1 MSYYEDVY
9 LQRVN
14 RNGTSRQERILNA
27 KIQNFESFLPKSI
40 YKVDF
45 SCNYQN
51 YIGLLQPVKGDEKD
65 IISYML
71 TSKTVDIA
79 TGTILDVTSS
89 TGVVQKWLV
98 TFKDHNDTYGYNKY
112 KVYLLDRI
120 LTWYDRDKKI
130 HTSYVNVASSKD
142 SSVKDIFKNIG
153 GGSVYREAQNY
164 VNLIMKFDSSI
175 QKEYYCLLDGSPRA
189 FVVSGFDCETVPGV
203 QYLTIDITLVRD
215 KDSQTATPSGFWGS
229 E

>member
-14 RNGTSRQERILNA
+14 RNGTSRQERILNT
-27 KIQNFESFLPKSI
+27 KIQNFENFLPKSM

-51 YIGLLQPVKGDEKD
+51 YIGSLQPAKGDEKD
-65 IISYML
+65 IVSYML

-79 TGTILDVTSS
+79 TGSILDVITS
-89 TGVVQKWLV
+89 TGANQKWLV

-120 LTWYDRDKKI
+120 LTWYDKDKKV
-130 HTSYVNVASSKD
+130 HTSYVNVASTKD
-142 SSVKDIFKNIG
+142 NSVKDIFKNIG
-153 GGSVYREAQNY
+153 GSAYREAQNY
-164 VNLIMKFDSSI
+164 INLIMKFDTNI
-175 QKEYYCLLDGSPRA
+175 QKEYYCLLNGSPRA
-189 FVVSGFDCETVPGV
+189 FIVSDYDCETVPGV
-203 QYLTIDITLVRD
+203 QYLTIDITPVRD
-215 KDSQTATPSGFWGS
+215 EGSQTATPSGFWGS
-229 E
+229 

>member
-1 MSYYEDVY
+1 M
-9 LQRVN
+9 
-14 RNGTSRQERILNA
+14 
-27 KIQNFESFLPKSI
+27 

-45 SCNYQN
+45 SYNYQN
-51 YIGLLQPVKGDEKD
+51 YIGSLQPAKGDEKD
-65 IISYML
+65 IVSYML

-79 TGTILDVTSS
+79 TGSILDITTS
-89 TGVVQKWLV
+89 TGTNQKWLV

-120 LTWYDRDKKI
+120 LTWYDKDKKV

-142 SSVKDIFKNIG
+142 SAVKDIFKNIG
-153 GGSVYREAQNY
+153 GGSAYREAQNY
-164 VNLIMKFDSSI
+164 VNLIMKFDSNI
-175 QKEYYCLLDGSPRA
+175 QKECYCLLNESPRA
-189 FVVSGFDCETVPGV
+189 FVVSGFDSETVPGV

-229 E
+229 

>member
-14 RNGTSRQERILNA
+14 RNGTSRQERILNT
-27 KIQNFESFLPKSI
+27 KIQIFESFLPKSI

-51 YIGLLQPVKGDEKD
+51 HVGLLQPTKGDEKD
-65 IISYML
+65 VISHML

-79 TGTILDVTSS
+79 TGSILDVTTS
-89 TGVVQKWLV
+89 TGTNQKWLV
-98 TFKDHNDTYGYNKY
+98 TFKDHDNTYGYNKY
-112 KVYLLDRI
+112 KVYLLDRV
-120 LTWYDRDKKI
+120 LTWYDKDKKV

-142 SSVKDIFKNIG
+142 NSVKDIFKNIG
-153 GGSVYREAQNY
+153 GGSIYREAQNY
-164 VNLIMKFDSSI
+164 VNLIMKFDNNI

-189 FVVSGFDCETVPGV
+189 FIVSGFDCETVPGV

-215 KDSQTATPSGFWGS
+215 KDSQTATPSGFWGL
-229 E
+229 

>member
-14 RNGTSRQERILNA
+14 RNGTSRQERILNT
-27 KIQNFESFLPKSI
+27 KIQNFENFLPKSM

-51 YIGLLQPVKGDEKD
+51 YIGSLQPAKGDEKD

-71 TSKTVDIA
+71 TSKTVDIEI
-79 TGTILDVTSS
+79 GSILDVTTSI
-89 TGVVQKWLV
+89 GANQKWLV

-120 LTWYDRDKKI
+120 LTWYDKDKKV

-142 SSVKDIFKNIG
+142 NSVKDIFKNIG
-153 GGSVYREAQNY
+153 GSAYREAQNY
-164 VNLIMKFDSSI
+164 INLIMKFDTNI
-175 QKEYYCLLDGSPRA
+175 QKEYYCLLNGSPRA
-189 FVVSGFDCETVPGV
+189 FIVSAYDCETVPGV

-215 KDSQTATPSGFWGS
+215 KGSQTATPSGFWGS
-229 E
+229 

>member
-14 RNGTSRQERILNA
+14 RNGTSRQERILNT
-27 KIQNFESFLPKSI
+27 KIQNFENFLPKSM

-51 YIGLLQPVKGDEKD
+51 YIGSLQPAKSDEKD

-71 TSKTVDIA
+71 TSKTVDIE
-79 TGTILDVTSS
+79 TGSILDITTS
-89 TGVVQKWLV
+89 TGINQKWLV

-120 LTWYDRDKKI
+120 LTWYDKDKII
-130 HTSYVNVASSKD
+130 HTSYVNVASAKD
-142 SSVKDIFKNIG
+142 NSVKDIFKNIG
-153 GGSVYREAQNY
+153 GSTYREAQNY
-164 VNLIMKFDSSI
+164 INLIMKFDTNI
-175 QKEYYCLLDGSPRA
+175 QKEYYCLLNGSPRA
-189 FVVSGFDCETVPGV
+189 FIVSDYDCETVPGV
-203 QYLTIDITLVRD
+203 QYLTIDITPVRD

-229 E
+229 

>member
-14 RNGTSRQERILNA
+14 RNGTSRQERILNT
-27 KIQNFESFLPKSI
+27 KIQNFENFLPKSM

-51 YIGLLQPVKGDEKD
+51 YIGSLQPAKGDEKD
-65 IISYML
+65 VVSYML

-79 TGTILDVTSS
+79 TGSILDVTTS
-89 TGVVQKWLV
+89 TGANQKWLV

-120 LTWYDRDKKI
+120 LTWWASDKII
-130 HTSYVNVASSKD
+130 HTSYVNVASTKD
-142 SSVKDIFKNIG
+142 NSVKDIFKNIG
-153 GGSVYREAQNY
+153 DSAYREDQNY
-164 VNLIMKFDSSI
+164 INLIMKFDTNI
-175 QKEYYCLLDGSPRA
+175 QKEYYCLLNGSPRA
-189 FVVSGFDCETVPGV
+189 FIVSDYDCETVPGV
-203 QYLTIDITLVRD
+203 QYLTIDITPVRD
-215 KDSQTATPSGFWGS
+215 ETSQSETPNSFWGGQ
-229 E
+229 

>member
-14 RNGTSRQERILNA
+14 RKGTSRQERILNA
-27 KIQNFESFLPKSI
+27 KIQNFESFLSKSM
-40 YKVDF
+40 YKVNF
-45 SCNYQN
+45 SYNYQN
-51 YIGLLQPVKGDEKD
+51 YIGSLQPAKADEKD
-65 IISYML
+65 IVSYML

-79 TGTILDVTSS
+79 TGSILDITTS
-89 TGVVQKWLV
+89 TGTNQKWLV
-98 TFKDHNDTYGYNKY
+98 TFKDYNDTYGYNKY

-120 LTWYDRDKKI
+120 LTWYDKDKKV

-142 SSVKDIFKNIG
+142 NFVKDIFKNIRG
-153 GGSVYREAQNY
+153 VPAYREAQNY
-164 VNLIMKFDSSI
+164 VNLIMKFDSNI
-175 QKEYYCLLDGSPRA
+175 QAEYYCLLDGSPRA

-203 QYLTIDITLVRD
+203 QYLTIDVTLVRD

-229 E
+229 

>member
-27 KIQNFESFLPKSI
+27 KIQTFESLLPKSI

-51 YIGLLQPVKGDEKD
+51 HTGLLQPAKGDEKD
-65 IISYML
+65 VISHML

-79 TGTILDVTSS
+79 TGSILDVITS
-89 TGVVQKWLV
+89 TGTNQKWLV
-98 TFKDHNDTYGYNKY
+98 TFKDHNNTYGYNKY
-112 KVYLLDRI
+112 KVYLLDRV
-120 LTWYDRDKKI
+120 LTWYDKDKKV

-142 SSVKDIFKNIG
+142 NSVKDIFKNIG

-164 VNLIMKFDSSI
+164 VNLIMKFDNNI

-215 KDSQTATPSGFWGS
+215 KDSQTATPSGFWGL
-229 E
+229 

>member
-14 RNGTSRQERILNA
+14 RNGTSRQERILNT
-27 KIQNFESFLPKSI
+27 KIQNFENFLPKSM

-45 SCNYQN
+45 SYNYQN
-51 YIGLLQPVKGDEKD
+51 YIGSLQPAKGDEKD
-65 IISYML
+65 IVSYML

-79 TGTILDVTSS
+79 TGSILDITTS
-89 TGVVQKWLV
+89 TGTNQKWLV
-98 TFKDHNDTYGYNKY
+98 TFKDYNDTYGYNKY

-120 LTWYDRDKKI
+120 LTWYDKDKKV

-142 SSVKDIFKNIG
+142 SSVKDVFKNIG
-153 GGSVYREAQNY
+153 GGSAYREAQNY
-164 VNLIMKFDSSI
+164 VNLIMKFDSNI
-175 QKEYYCLLDGSPRA
+175 QKEYYCLLNESPRA
-189 FVVSGFDCETVPGV
+189 FVVSGFDSETVPGV

-229 E
+229 

>member
-14 RNGTSRQERILNA
+14 RNGTSRQERILNT
-27 KIQNFESFLPKSI
+27 KIQNFENFLSKSM

-45 SCNYQN
+45 SYNYQN
-51 YIGLLQPVKGDEKD
+51 YIGSLQPAKSDEKD
-65 IISYML
+65 IVSYML

-79 TGTILDVTSS
+79 TGSILDITTS
-89 TGVVQKWLV
+89 TGASQKWLV

-120 LTWYDRDKKI
+120 LTWYDKDKKA
-130 HTSYVNVASSKD
+130 HTSYVNVANSKD
-142 SSVKDIFKNIG
+142 NFVKDIFKNIG
-153 GGSVYREAQNY
+153 GGPAYREAQNY
-164 VNLIMKFDSSI
+164 VNLIMKFDSNI
-175 QKEYYCLLDGSPRA
+175 QKECYCLLNESPRA
-189 FVVSGFDCETVPGV
+189 FVVSGFDSETVPGV

-229 E
+229 

>member
-14 RNGTSRQERILNA
+14 RNGTSRQERILNT
-27 KIQNFESFLPKSI
+27 KIQNFENFLPKSM

-51 YIGLLQPVKGDEKD
+51 YIGSLQPAKGDEKD

-71 TSKTVDIA
+71 TSKTVDIE
-79 TGTILDVTSS
+79 TGSILDVTTS
-89 TGVVQKWLV
+89 TGANQKWLV
-98 TFKDHNDTYGYNKY
+98 TFKDHNETYGYNKY

-120 LTWYDRDKKI
+120 LTWYDKDKKV
-130 HTSYVNVASSKD
+130 HTSYVNVASTKD
-142 SSVKDIFKNIG
+142 NSVKDIFKNIG
-153 GGSVYREAQNY
+153 GSAYREAQNY
-164 VNLIMKFDSSI
+164 INLIMKFDTNI
-175 QKEYYCLLDGSPRA
+175 QKEYYCLLNGSPRA
-189 FVVSGFDCETVPGV
+189 FIVSDYDCETVPGV

-215 KDSQTATPSGFWGS
+215 KGSQTATPSGFWGS
-229 E
+229 